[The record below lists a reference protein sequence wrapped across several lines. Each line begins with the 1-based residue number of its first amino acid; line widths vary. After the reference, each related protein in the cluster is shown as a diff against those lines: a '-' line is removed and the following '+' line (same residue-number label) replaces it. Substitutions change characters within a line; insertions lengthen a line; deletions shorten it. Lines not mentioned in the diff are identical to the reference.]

1 MDRLLREHLEATYF
15 AEYQVLRNELL
26 EVLTDN
32 DLSYRPGAAAFS
44 LGELCREIGDVE
56 HSYVEALRTFR
67 QDFDWHNP
75 DRRIERSV
83 GALKEW
89 YADLDR
95 RLAIALEALTEDQV
109 ATQRVTRDDFDVEA
123 FSPLPP
129 QELDI
134 YREALLIFY
143 GKVSVYL
150 RSMSKV
156 LPGHWQAW
164 VG

>member
-1 MDRLLREHLEATYF
+1 MEATYF
-15 AEYQVLRNELL
+15 AEYQVLRNELVDIL
-26 EVLTDN
+26 VDD
-32 DLSYRPGAAAFS
+32 DLAYRPGAGTFS
-44 LGELCREIGDVE
+44 LGELCREIGDIE
-56 HSYVEALRTFR
+56 HSYVEAFRTFQ
-67 QDFDWHNP
+67 QDVDWRNSDP
-75 DRRIERSV
+75 RIERSV
-83 GALKEW
+83 EALKEW

-95 RLAIALEALTEDQV
+95 RLADALEALTEDEV
-109 ATQRVTRDDFDVEA
+109 ASRRVTRHDFDVEA

-150 RSMSKV
+150 RTIGKH

-164 VG
+164 IG